1 MQGTGEDKQREGV
14 LYIVSTPI
22 GNLGDITLRAL
33 RILKEVDMIAAEDT
47 RQTKKLLN
55 HYEIKKHPV
64 SYHDHNKIR
73 QGEMIAGKLKEGL
86 DVALVSD
93 AGTPGISDPSY
104 YLINLSLKEGIRVEP
119 VPGPTAAITALSI
132 SGLPTDRFVFEGF
145 LPRKK
150 GKRRKRLEELSQEE
164 RTIIL
169 YESPYRIY
177 NVLEEIFSVMGNR
190 KIVIGREMTKRYE
203 EIIRGELE
211 YILGQMK
218 GREIKGEITVI
229 LKGPRE

>member
-1 MQGTGEDKQREGV
+1 MLT
-14 LYIVSTPI
+14 
-22 GNLGDITLRAL
+22 
-33 RILKEVDMIAAEDT
+33 
-47 RQTKKLLN
+47 
-55 HYEIKKHPV
+55 
-64 SYHDHNKIR
+64 
-73 QGEMIAGKLKEGL
+73 GKLKQGL

-119 VPGPTAAITALSI
+119 VPGPTAAIAALSV

-150 GKRRKRLEELSQEE
+150 GKRKRRLEELSEEE

-169 YESPYRIY
+169 YESPFRVY
-177 NVLEEIFSVMGNR
+177 NTLEEIFSVMGNR

-211 YILGQMK
+211 DILEQLK
-218 GREIKGEITVI
+218 DKKIKGEITII
-229 LKGPRE
+229 LKGKEQKAISAYRDSK